1 MTWTN
6 LATLS
11 ARLDPHYQLKMQQ
24 LQASVQGEQY
34 RAQSAMEREHVKA
47 NALMER
53 ERFRAN
59 ESWQQMQNQANRDDQ
74 REQAR
79 GQTALDL
86 SKQEHAQR
94 LREMQADLENRAR
107 MAGIES
113 NLLAVHKI
121 LDEDNNRRA
130 SLHRQ
135 LEDRSKLRGEV
146 FKMLAGAVIQ
156 EKLAQRQHERE
167 KELRTIDHDNRKAES
182 YWNGVCAYL
191 STLLD
196 QGKTD
201 AAKGEIDQ
209 LLGSWQTVADG
220 Q

>member
-1 MTWTN
+1 MAWTN
-6 LATLS
+6 LATLQ

-47 NALMER
+47 NAAMER
-53 ERFRAN
+53 ERFRAG
-59 ESWQQMQNQANRDDQ
+59 EAWQQANHLANREDQ

-79 GQTALDL
+79 GQTAIEL
-86 SKQEHAQR
+86 SKQEHGQR
-94 LREMQADLENRAR
+94 LAEMQADLENHAR

-130 SLHRQ
+130 SLNRQ

-156 EKLAQRQHERE
+156 EKLAQRQHARE
-167 KELRTIDHDNRKAES
+167 KELRQVDHENRKAES
-182 YWNGVCAYL
+182 YWNSVCAYL
-191 STLLD
+191 SALIDT
-196 QGKTD
+196 GKTD
-201 AAKGEIDQ
+201 AAKGEIDR
-209 LLGSWQTVADG
+209 LLATWQA
-220 Q
+220 